1 MKKENRSLLTPRYD
15 KGAVLKKLLPRLR
28 KGESVS
34 KVVEDN
40 QSDFP
45 SCAQISTWMS
55 SDRKFRASIELA
67 REIGGDYIAAD
78 CLAIADASGG
88 GSVESMVE
96 VQHRKLMVD
105 TRLRLLALWHPKR
118 YGNRIEIN
126 GEIVHSIS
134 PLEQLRALQASH
146 AAPLAIAPA
155 AVIIQLENDDTDDIE
170 QDCI

>member
-1 MKKENRSLLTPRYD
+1 MKRENLSLKSARYD
-15 KGAVLKKLLPRLR
+15 KGEVLKKLLPRLR

-40 QSDFP
+40 QKDFP

-55 SDRKFRASIELA
+55 SDRKFRACIELA

-78 CLAIADASGG
+78 CLAIADANGG
-88 GSVESMVE
+88 GTIESMVE

-126 GEIVHSIS
+126 GEVIHSTS

-155 AVIIQLENDDTDDIE
+155 HVVINIEQDTDDTDD
-170 QDCI
+170 DCI